1 VPVKI
6 RKGKSGYVVS
16 TPGGTKAKGTT
27 KKKAEAQARL
37 LNAGGTRVET
47 DWEEGWKGQEK
58 RLDMPL
64 IKPLEREDYLAVFN
78 LRNRMESYI
87 DYSYDEFYELM
98 DSRMDSRSGGRMGSC
113 WRCCRIVI

>member
-37 LNAGGTRVET
+37 LNAVEH
-47 DWEEGWKGQEK
+47 GWKPTGK
-58 RLDMPL
+58 
-64 IKPLEREDYLAVFN
+64 K
-78 LRNRMESYI
+78 
-87 DYSYDEFYELM
+87 
-98 DSRMDSRSGGRMGSC
+98 GGKGRKKG
-113 WRCCRIVI
+113 